1 MNITSSHENRC
12 LMEWARHVAQL
23 ALERDP
29 QIVETIDSLIGQL
42 SQDRLVLSV
51 IGKVNRGKST
61 LINVLLGRPDDVAAP
76 IDKLPASS
84 AVSRFRRSD
93 SESATVVRRD
103 GQRQPIAFSQ
113 IRQYV
118 TEEGNPKNRKEVAV
132 VEIAGPFGGLDSD
145 LELVDTPGAGS
156 LHEHHDEILHRFLP
170 QSDAV
175 ILPLDQEE
183 LTLLRR
189 IKAVD
194 IGKLFFVIN
203 RMDEASSPDLQSA
216 IDHNKLQ
223 LVQAGVPTPMLH
235 CISAKRAF
243 QGDLAH
249 SGVPELCK
257 AIKDF
262 LQDGKSQVIEAR
274 FIDRVVQAVQPVLAG
289 IDVENAA
296 RRKSLDQ
303 LDAEM
308 GHLAQQRQSMDTERE
323 YAGRE
328 FQTAWNTAVM
338 RFQDS
343 LARIQNVLS
352 AEVEQLVLDA
362 KLTDVSTLAKQL
374 PTQVTRMIEDYVAP
388 ASHEFEATARTL
400 CEKLRARYPSVNVS
414 DSGGVFIRVSADTS
428 WIPVAVGGTAAVA
441 TGAGLAVAGSS
452 AAAALAAASVTTV
465 AAPTAVSALLTSV
478 GLGTLAPFAT
488 GTVAVANPV
497 AAPLWVAL
505 AGPIGWAIA
514 GVGLLAV
521 PLSWSLA
528 KNKERAAMLET
539 CRNQVHQVF
548 RLLKSERV
556 PRLREMGELVLEEFH
571 NNLAR
576 QIGQIEDAIRRA
588 RIAGSDQSAAQRS
601 ERLAAELRSALQSA
615 FSSSRR

>member
-1 MNITSSHENRC
+1 
-12 LMEWARHVAQL
+12 
-23 ALERDP
+23 
-29 QIVETIDSLIGQL
+29 
-42 SQDRLVLSV
+42 
-51 IGKVNRGKST
+51 
-61 LINVLLGRPDDVAAP
+61 
-76 IDKLPASS
+76 
-84 AVSRFRRSD
+84 
-93 SESATVVRRD
+93 
-103 GQRQPIAFSQ
+103 
-113 IRQYV
+113 
-118 TEEGNPKNRKEVAV
+118 
-132 VEIAGPFGGLDSD
+132 
-145 LELVDTPGAGS
+145 
-156 LHEHHDEILHRFLP
+156 
-170 QSDAV
+170 
-175 ILPLDQEE
+175 E

-308 GHLAQQRQSMDTERE
+308 GHLAQQRQSMD
-323 YAGRE
+323 
-328 FQTAWNTAVM
+328 TAVM